1 MDITFSPKFEIGDW
15 VYHILPESPKGLV
28 TDITYRHSTGKYFY
42 EVTFDP
48 MVRPLSYEDFEL
60 STEKS
65 LI

>member
-1 MDITFSPKFEIGDW
+1 MDITFSPKFEIGAW

-28 TDITYRHSTGKYFY
+28 TDITYRHSNGKYFY

-48 MVRPLSYEDFEL
+48 QVRASICEEFEL
-60 STEKS
+60 STEKT